1 MASKE
6 ETPVPTKKL
15 ITQYGLDFNAST
27 FDWNTVK
34 SENLLYKCLDSN
46 RCNPT
51 SGAIL
56 AHAKEQVDNMQR
68 HVGGAFNRSKPLKPP
83 FFVYV
88 VAGRADQP
96 RWAAC
101 SHVVEFDKEQVERNP
116 NVCGVFKKFA
126 AVNPSD
132 AEKGCH
138 ALFAKYGYTC
148 PIHVEQVKLSELRAL
163 SKFPFLKLSS
173 WAQWLLDTGRIWRLF
188 CGCKSLSTMKVVLTE
203 FWARYRA
210 LYPQHEVFGLEG
222 LDLSVTIPYYSH
234 QDEGRGYKH
243 QAIWVLSVHGCLGR
257 GTHEYIRRGKH
268 QVDVQNMEFGCN
280 FIGNTWSTQ
289 FLLCTMSKSVTHK
302 CPGAMNRIVEL
313 FAEDCAKLAREGL
326 CSKDGTIRIHMVHL
340 STKGDLPALAKLG
353 SLTRTFSHVPR
364 AASSR
369 KASGGICHLCLAGQE
384 ANAAGQQAFPYEDFS
399 VSPSW
404 LGTVE
409 TVAPWAQRPSVLRG
423 ALVDPR
429 KTAHFFSCDFWHNVH
444 LGCGKHWV
452 ANSFVSAIE
461 RLQFWPGQSVESK
474 FELLTTEFKSFCRQ
488 NHLSPHMDEISRATM
503 GFPQGSACPLGQW
516 SKGVVTTHFM
526 KFLEWFCDKHKEE
539 IKYDEVMTTI
549 AWGTKSM
556 NRVMSYMYS
565 AGFWLPRDRA
575 IKLGQLIQVFVH
587 CYSQCAVM
595 AHRANKNRW
604 SLVPKLHFIHHDA
617 LRLMFPPVGVHWLL
631 SPLGTSVQMQEDFVG
646 RPSRLSRR
654 VAVPQMHRRVLDRS
668 LISAYRE
675 IEAADRDERGLM

>member
-1 MASKE
+1 MLWLAG
-6 ETPVPTKKL
+6 L
-15 ITQYGLDFNAST
+15 ISRAG
-27 FDWNTVK
+27 
-34 SENLLYKCLDSN
+34 LDSN
-46 RCNPT
+46 HCVSTHSMCSIRMGIALARLGKIRVATTFMWAKLSIFQLTYCST
-51 SGAIL
+51 CCVLSYLESSEHWVVGA
-56 AHAKEQVDNMQR
+56 E
-68 HVGGAFNRSKPLKPP
+68 
-83 FFVYV
+83 
-88 VAGRADQP
+88 
-96 RWAAC
+96 AAC

-549 AWGTKSM
+549 
-556 NRVMSYMYS
+556 VFHYS
-565 AGFWLPRDRA
+565 LAYFSISCSWLVGYDPILFVIAPVICSTPR
-575 IKLGQLIQVFVH
+575 LGAR
-587 CYSQCAVM
+587 SQ
-595 AHRANKNRW
+595 
-604 SLVPKLHFIHHDA
+604 
-617 LRLMFPPVGVHWLL
+617 
-631 SPLGTSVQMQEDFVG
+631 
-646 RPSRLSRR
+646 
-654 VAVPQMHRRVLDRS
+654 
-668 LISAYRE
+668 
-675 IEAADRDERGLM
+675 